1 MAHPSVNILIVDD
14 IAHNITA
21 LEALLARPGVELL
34 AAPPGPA
41 ALDLLPNHDAALAIL
56 DVNMPGMNGFELAS
70 LMRGSPRTS
79 HVPIIFLTATAE
91 DASRTFRGYEAGA
104 VDFLHKPFDPRI
116 LQSKVDVFVQ
126 LEQHKRQLADQL
138 LATRQLLEAN
148 EMLMAVLG
156 HDLRTPLGTVLASA
170 EYLARNAPDEQAAT
184 VANRIKNSSLR
195 MSRMVHQLL
204 NLARLQGGRMPLAP
218 RNADLAALC
227 RSVIE
232 EFATQEGVERIALDA
247 RGNCSGNWDTDL
259 LWQAISN
266 LISNA
271 LYHGAQN
278 GSIAVDIDG
287 SDARNMTLTI
297 TNDGMIPASVMPHL
311 FEAFGSTTPA
321 RRAVDSRATGAQ
333 QPVEGRPAD
342 GRPAEIRPTE
352 ARPRGGLGLGLHIVR
367 TIVQM
372 HGGKVSCASDT
383 ERGTVFTIELPRAAP
398 GMSR

>member
-1 MAHPSVNILIVDD
+1 MAHPPVNILIVDD

-21 LEALLARPGVELL
+21 LEALLSRPGVKVLV
-34 AAPPGPA
+34 AHSGTA
-41 ALDLLPNHDAALAIL
+41 ALDLLLKHDAALAIL
-56 DVNMPGMNGFELAS
+56 DVNMPGMSGFELAS

-126 LEQHKRQLADQL
+126 LEQHKRRLADQL
-138 LATRQLLEAN
+138 LATRQLLESN

-170 EYLARNAPDEQAAT
+170 EYLARNAADKQACT
-184 VANRIKNSSLR
+184 VANRIRNSTLR

-204 NLARLQGGRMPLAP
+204 NLARLQGGRMPLEP
-218 RNADLAALC
+218 RPTDLAALC

-232 EFATQEGVERIALDA
+232 EFATQEGVERIAVDA
-247 RGNCSGNWDTDL
+247 RGDCSGAWDTDL

-271 LYHGAQN
+271 LHHGAQD
-278 GSIAVDIDG
+278 GGIAVDIDG
-287 SDARNMTLTI
+287 GDAQHITLKI
-297 TNDGMIPASVMPHL
+297 TNRGAIPPNVMPHL
-311 FEAFGSTTPA
+311 FEAFGSTTA
-321 RRAVDSRATGAQ
+321 DRRATGSH
-333 QPVEGRPAD
+333 PAD
-342 GRPAEIRPTE
+342 GRLRE
-352 ARPRGGLGLGLHIVR
+352 GLGLGLHIVR
-367 TIVQM
+367 TIVHM
-372 HGGKVSCASDT
+372 HGGKVCGTSDA
-383 ERGTVFTIELPRAAP
+383 EHGTVFAIELPRTADH
-398 GMSR
+398 GTTR

>member
-14 IAHNITA
+14 TAHNITA
-21 LEALLARPGVELL
+21 LEALLSRPGVELL
-34 AAPPGPA
+34 VANSGTA
-41 ALDLLPNHDAALAIL
+41 ALDLLLKHDAALAIL

-79 HVPIIFLTATAE
+79 HVPIIFLTATTE

-126 LEQHKRQLADQL
+126 LEQHKRQLAEQL

-170 EYLARNAPDEQAAT
+170 EYLARIAPDEQAAT
-184 VANRIKNSSLR
+184 VANRIRNSSMR

-247 RGNCSGNWDTDL
+247 RGNCTGSWDTDL

-271 LYHGAQN
+271 LHHGAQDS
-278 GSIAVDIDG
+278 GIAVEIDG
-287 SDARNMTLTI
+287 GEAGRESAHITLTI
-297 TNDGMIPASVMPHL
+297 TNGGAIPPNMMPHL
-311 FEAFGSTTPA
+311 FEAFGSTTPG
-321 RRAVDSRATGAQ
+321 RRAIDNRSAAAQ
-333 QPVEGRPAD
+333 PKD
-342 GRPAEIRPTE
+342 G
-352 ARPRGGLGLGLHIVR
+352 RPRGGLGLGLHIVR

-372 HGGKVSCASDT
+372 HGGKVCGASDA

>member
-21 LEALLARPGVELL
+21 LEALLSRPGIQVLV
-34 AAPPGPA
+34 ANSGTA
-41 ALDLLPNHDAALAIL
+41 ALDLLLKHDAALAIL

-79 HVPIIFLTATAE
+79 HVPIIFLTATTE

-104 VDFLHKPFDPRI
+104 VDFLHKPVDPRI

-138 LATRQLLEAN
+138 LATRQLLESN

-170 EYLARNAPDEQAAT
+170 EYLARNAADEQAGT
-184 VANRIKNSSLR
+184 VANRIRNSALR

-204 NLARLQGGRMPLAP
+204 NLARLQGGRLPLAP
-218 RNADLAALC
+218 RPTDLAALC
-227 RSVIE
+227 RSVVE

-247 RGNCSGNWDTDL
+247 RGDCSGDWDTDL

-271 LYHGAQN
+271 LHHGTPD
-278 GSIAVDIDG
+278 GGIAVDIDG
-287 SDARNMTLTI
+287 SDAARITLKI
-297 TNDGMIPASVMPHL
+297 TNGGAIPPAVMPHL
-311 FEAFGSTTPA
+311 FEAFGTTTD
-321 RRAVDSRATGAQ
+321 RR
-333 QPVEGRPAD
+333 RPGD
-342 GRPAEIRPTE
+342 
-352 ARPRGGLGLGLHIVR
+352 RPREGLGLGLHIVR
-367 TIVQM
+367 TIVHM
-372 HGGKVSCASDT
+372 HGGKVHGTSDG
-383 ERGTVFTIELPRAAP
+383 EHSTVFSIELPRTAMH
-398 GMSR
+398 GVSR